1 VTTFSVNS
9 TAGLISALSKAKS
22 GDVVTVASGTYS
34 NVAIKNLQVAG
45 NVTITSANADKPA
58 VFTDLLV
65 RNSSGLTFQNLELA
79 AGANAAL
86 PFQVAG
92 SSNIVLD
99 RLDVHGTLNGSSHDD
114 GQLMIVRSSKNV
126 VVSNSEFQQA
136 SNALAHLDNDG
147 LTIVNNSFHDL
158 RTDGVRG
165 GGTSNLL
172 ISNNYFTDF
181 YPKMGTREVGGDH
194 PDAIQLWTTN
204 TKASA
209 SNITITDNLIVRG
222 DGLPVQGIFFRDQ
235 VGGLP
240 YKNVL
245 VSGNTV
251 IGGIAN
257 GIGLSGID
265 GLVAT
270 NNEVIAIE
278 GQASHIILNQTSN
291 AVLKDNQASSFL
303 VTDATVSNVSRSDN
317 IKLDTLS
324 VAEGKAL
331 AATLAK
337 IINPRNYAAS
347 ADAAVKAAV
356 AALGYV
362 DQPNDTKTAKVFSQI
377 QVRGTSGDD
386 RLSAVKIGN
395 SRVDGGNGDDTI
407 TGGSEGA
414 TNSHELVGGKGDD
427 VYIIRSANDTVIEKS
442 GEGTDIVSSY
452 IDYTLGAHVETLR
465 LVGDGLTGTGNELD
479 NRLVG
484 SAGADKLYGLAGD
497 DAIQG
502 GNGDDFIWGGIGN
515 DTLKGDDG
523 NDTLWGGDGND
534 MLIGGDGDD
543 ILYGEAGNDIIQG
556 GAGNDRMTGG
566 AGNDIFRFRADDIGT
581 GAVDTITDFT
591 RGQDKIDI
599 SAIDAKAATAA
610 NDAFSFIGTQTFHK
624 VAGELR
630 YEQVG
635 GQTKIYGDVNGDG
648 VADFTIVLT
657 KAMALSAGDFAL

>member
-9 TAGLISALSKAKS
+9 TAALVTALSQAKS

-45 NVTITSANADKPA
+45 NVTITSASPDKPA

-86 PFQVAG
+86 PFQVTS

-158 RTDGVRG
+158 RIDGVRG

-172 ISNNYFTDF
+172 ISNNYFTNF
-181 YPKMGTREVGGDH
+181 YPKMGTRDANGDH

-209 SNITITDNLIVRG
+209 SNITITDNLVVRG

-235 VGGLP
+235 VGNLP
-240 YKNVL
+240 FKNVL

-257 GIGLSGID
+257 GIGLNGID

-270 NNEVIAIE
+270 NNELIAID
-278 GQASHIILNQTSN
+278 GQVSHIMMRGTSN
-291 AVLKDNQASSFL
+291 ATLSGNQASSYL
-303 VTDATVSNVSRSDN
+303 LDNVTNVTRSDN
-317 IKLDTLS
+317 ILLDTLS
-324 VAEGKAL
+324 VDEGRS
-331 AATLAK
+331 LAK
-337 IINPRNYAAS
+337 AITKTINVKNYAAG
-347 ADAAVKAAV
+347 ADTVVKAMV
-356 AALGYV
+356 TALGYV
-362 DQPNDTKTAKVFSQI
+362 DQPVGAKSAPQAFAQI
-377 QVRGTSGDD
+377 QIAGTAGDD
-386 RLSAVKIGN
+386 RLSAAKVGD
-395 SRVDGGNGDDTI
+395 SRVSGGDGDDSISGGAAGSQGKHELVGGNGDDTY
-407 TGGSEGA
+407 T
-414 TNSHELVGGKGDD
+414 
-427 VYIIRSANDTVIEKS
+427 IRSANDTVIEKA
-442 GEGTDIVSSY
+442 GQGYDLVAAY
-452 IDYTLGAHVETLR
+452 IDYTLGAHVEALR

-479 NRLVG
+479 NRIVG
-484 SAGADKLYGLAGD
+484 SAGADKIYGLAGD
-497 DAIQG
+497 DSLQG
-502 GNGDDFIWGGIGN
+502 GGGDDFIWGGIGN
-515 DTLKGDDG
+515 DTLKGEDGDDS
-523 NDTLWGGDGND
+523 LWGGDGND

-581 GAVDTITDFT
+581 GTVDTITDFT
-591 RGQDKIDI
+591 RGQDKIDL

>member
-9 TAGLISALSKAKS
+9 TAALVTALSQAKS

-45 NVTITSANADKPA
+45 NVTITSASPDKPA

-86 PFQVAG
+86 PFQVTS

-158 RTDGVRG
+158 RIDGVRG

-172 ISNNYFTDF
+172 ISNNYFTNF
-181 YPKMGTREVGGDH
+181 YPKMGTRDANGDH

-209 SNITITDNLIVRG
+209 SNITITDNLVVRG

-235 VGGLP
+235 VGNLP
-240 YKNVL
+240 FKNVL

-257 GIGLSGID
+257 GIGLNGID

-270 NNEVIAIE
+270 NNELIAID
-278 GQASHIILNQTSN
+278 GQVSHIMMRGTSN
-291 AVLKDNQASSFL
+291 ATLSGNQASSYL
-303 VTDATVSNVSRSDN
+303 LDNVTNVTRSDN
-317 IKLDTLS
+317 ILLDTLS
-324 VAEGKAL
+324 VDEGRS
-331 AATLAK
+331 LAK
-337 IINPRNYAAS
+337 AITKTINVKNYAAG
-347 ADAAVKAAV
+347 ADTVVKAMV
-356 AALGYV
+356 TALGYV
-362 DQPNDTKTAKVFSQI
+362 DQPVGAKSAPQAFAQI
-377 QVRGTSGDD
+377 QIAGTAGDD
-386 RLSAVKIGN
+386 RLSAAKVGD
-395 SRVDGGNGDDTI
+395 SRVSGGDGDDSISGGAAGSQGKHELVGGNGDDTY
-407 TGGSEGA
+407 T
-414 TNSHELVGGKGDD
+414 
-427 VYIIRSANDTVIEKS
+427 IRSANDTVIEKA
-442 GEGTDIVSSY
+442 GQGYDLVAAY
-452 IDYTLGAHVETLR
+452 IDYTLGAHVEALR

-479 NRLVG
+479 NRIVG
-484 SAGADKLYGLAGD
+484 SAGADKIYGLAGD
-497 DAIQG
+497 DSLQG
-502 GNGDDFIWGGIGN
+502 GGGDDFIWGGIGN
-515 DTLKGDDG
+515 DTLKGEDGDDS
-523 NDTLWGGDGND
+523 LWGGDGND

-581 GAVDTITDFT
+581 STVDTITDFT
-591 RGQDKIDI
+591 RGQDKIDL